1 MRTSTNTTD
10 RLPRGR
16 IEVRDLVL
24 EYPSYR
30 HIIADRLRYLVGM
43 AVPSL
48 RPPMHRVL
56 DGVNFSIEPGEVL
69 GLVGRNG
76 AGKTSMLKVISGLVP
91 PSFGS
96 AEVGGRVM
104 ALLAMGVG
112 FRQTYTGRENIAYGG
127 LLLGMTAPEISARM
141 EAIVEFAELAS
152 QIDQPY
158 FTYSS
163 GMRAR
168 LAFALATHVTA
179 DIVILD
185 ETLATGDLRFASKC
199 YRKLHEIRKSGTTVI
214 FVSHN
219 LGEIARL
226 TSRVIVL
233 EGGKLRYDGDV
244 FGGLDLYERLLIEA
258 RAKSGDLA
266 EGMTDVDVRVD
277 LLDQNGHEASLIRP
291 GRPVEIAATVTAQ
304 RDLGPSWV
312 YLRVINVENN
322 HLTFYLMMNRW
333 QDLVEHRLD
342 CEYNVDIR
350 QGQNRIVWS
359 IPHWVVGEGT
369 YTIDAYVGPPVT
381 AGLRDVSG
389 GRVWRAA
396 ARLVVAYE
404 NHLLK
409 GANSLLEMPVASV
422 RVLREHAG
430 ALSTGKVAE

>member
-1 MRTSTNTTD
+1 MSASANATD

-16 IEVRDLVL
+16 IEVRDVVL

-30 HIIADRLRYLVGM
+30 HIIADRLRYIVGM
-43 AVPSL
+43 AAPSL
-48 RPPMHRVL
+48 RPPMRRVL
-56 DGVNFSIEPGEVL
+56 DDVSFSIEPGEVL

-76 AGKTSMLKVISGLVP
+76 AGKTSLLKVISGLVP
-91 PSFGS
+91 ASSGS
-96 AEVGGRVM
+96 AEIGGRVM

-112 FRQTYTGRENIAYGG
+112 FRPTYTGRENIAYGG

-141 EAIVEFAELAS
+141 EAIVGFAELAS

-179 DIVILD
+179 DVVILD
-185 ETLATGDLRFASKC
+185 ETLATGDLRFATKC
-199 YRKLHEIRKSGTTVI
+199 YRKLHEIRESGTTVI

-233 EGGKLRYDGDV
+233 EEGKLRYDGDV

-258 RAKSGDLA
+258 RAKSGDGA
-266 EGMTDVDVRVD
+266 MNDIAVGVEVF
-277 LLDQNGHEASLIRP
+277 DQNGNEAVLIRP
-291 GRPVEIAATVTAQ
+291 GQPLDIAATIATP
-304 RDLGPSWV
+304 RNLGPCFV
-312 YLRVINVENN
+312 QLRVLNVENN

-333 QDLVEHRLD
+333 QDLVGHRFD
-342 CEYNVDIR
+342 GEYNVDIR
-350 QGQNRIVWS
+350 QGRNRIVWS

-369 YTIDAYVGPPVT
+369 YSIDVYIGPAVT
-381 AGLRDVSG
+381 PDSPDMSR
-389 GRVWRAA
+389 GRFWRAA
-396 ARLVVAYE
+396 GRLVVTYE

-409 GANSLLEMPVASV
+409 GANSLVEMPVVSV
-422 RVLREHAG
+422 RVSREHTE
-430 ALSTGKVAE
+430 ALSTNKVTE